1 MQTLVSFLQQNT
13 KAGITMVGVG
23 NRKHKCVKKKN
34 IQVFAW
40 DVELKSKKKFFA
52 DLFFYVKTSLVC
64 KKYEI

>member
-1 MQTLVSFLQQNT
+1 
-13 KAGITMVGVG
+13 MVGVG

-52 DLFFYVKTSLVC
+52 DLFFYVKTSYPRYEMSAG
-64 KKYEI
+64 KYSNVTNNMNNWD

>member
-23 NRKHKCVKKKN
+23 NVQKAQMCEEEEY

-40 DVELKSKKKFFA
+40 DVELKSKKK
-52 DLFFYVKTSLVC
+52 C
-64 KKYEI
+64 